1 MSATNEQT
9 ALTRQVILQITQAQ
23 QTKDEW
29 FSVQSSEVSLESRT
43 LVKMENY
50 SYTNAL
56 VASKKETT
64 GKNRSRR
71 NNKERKQS
79 IQK

>member
-1 MSATNEQT
+1 MGATNEQT

-43 LVKMENY
+43 LLKMEN
-50 SYTNAL
+50 
-56 VASKKETT
+56 
-64 GKNRSRR
+64 
-71 NNKERKQS
+71 
-79 IQK
+79 